1 MVGLAALFAPAAVI
15 YAVARGGV
23 TIKHADVSLPFIIGG
38 LLLHAIIHELSHALV
53 GSYYG
58 VKIREFGIA
67 LLYYFL
73 PVAYTD
79 RTDAYRLRDFN
90 SRAAIAMAGPM
101 FDLYGAGISA
111 AASCLTSGTA
121 AVNFRLLMWMQVIT
135 FISNLNPL
143 MPGDGYH
150 VLEAWFGAL
159 NFRRRAFSLLFR
171 RLSWPLSSSTTSGTS
186 LPWLSEAKGVVYDA
200 WRRPETM
207 KTASPNVRQGCQLVG
222 HFRRRPHEHS

>member
-1 MVGLAALFAPAAVI
+1 
-15 YAVARGGV
+15 
-23 TIKHADVSLPFIIGG
+23 
-38 LLLHAIIHELSHALV
+38 
-53 GSYYG
+53 

-171 RLSWPLSSSTTSGTS
+171 RLSFRE
-186 LPWLSEAKGVVYDA
+186 LPPNLQGLDA
-200 WRRPETM
+200 G
-207 KTASPNVRQGCQLVG
+207 QQFG
-222 HFRRRPHEHS
+222 HLAYAVAALAYTLLLATLFIYNIGHIIAMAFGS